1 MLKRPFNAVHKRS
14 IALPSLPYRI
24 LQRRFYAD
32 EHSRPPKWEIT
43 DKLAQWQA
51 IAQKTSKQRLNIWTT
66 AAEENFALLGKK
78 LNQLTGYELVEEL
91 KKQVVEQGI
100 ELSFKRAPCRA

>member
-1 MLKRPFNAVHKRS
+1 MLHRRFNAVHKRS
-14 IALPSLPYRI
+14 IALPYRI

-32 EHSRPPKWEIT
+32 EHSRPSKWEIT
-43 DKLAQWQA
+43 DKLTQWQA
-51 IAQKTSKQRLNIWTT
+51 VAQKTSKERFNIWTT
-66 AAEENFALLGKK
+66 AAEENLALLGKK

-100 ELSFKRAPCRA
+100 